1 MIMQPGL
8 RKAALVG
15 HVTSSVGWLGA
26 VAAFLV
32 LAVVALHTADAATSR
47 SLYVAMEVLGKAVL
61 LPLAV
66 ASLVTGLVQSLG
78 TPWGLFRHWWVIV
91 KLALAVMS
99 TLVLVAYTTTLTALA
114 DAARD
119 PAGHLGVLP
128 SSSPVLHSAA
138 VVLVA
143 ATAPGNAGAG
153 KRARWPS
160 RSRRRLIAPAPA
172 CSHAECYP
180 AVWQPRLSGR
190 TAAVLSG
197 SPVAASRTSR
207 PGRGGVRRARNPAE
221 PLVDD
226 GVATADKGDLPVT
239 AVSKATTRFA
249 GVRATERE
257 GTDHVPHPPR
267 AGEAQRRQPDR

>member
-1 MIMQPGL
+1 MILQPGP

-32 LAVVALHTADAATSR
+32 LAVVALHTANAATSR

-128 SSSPVLHSAA
+128 SFSPVLHAAAA
-138 VVLVA
+138 VIVLVA
-143 ATAPGNAGAG
+143 ATA
-153 KRARWPS
+153 
-160 RSRRRLIAPAPA
+160 
-172 CSHAECYP
+172 
-180 AVWQPRLSGR
+180 LS
-190 TAAVLSG
+190 VFK
-197 SPVAASRTSR
+197 P
-207 PGRGGVRRARNPAE
+207 
-221 PLVDD
+221 
-226 GVATADKGDLPVT
+226 KGL
-239 AVSKATTRFA
+239 TRY
-249 GVRATERE
+249 GW
-257 GTDHVPHPPR
+257 
-267 AGEAQRRQPDR
+267 RRQQARDTFDR